1 MTLAGAQRQRVMEV
15 MHKLRSRTISK
26 MFAQAVDP
34 IRDNCPDYFDIVKQ
48 PMDLG
53 TVMHKLET
61 DQYKSV
67 SDWKSDVNL
76 IFANSN
82 LYNAKASL
90 LRLITK
96 DLSDMF
102 NELTATLSDS
112 PSNDWADTL
121 QALGAEMSQVMKD
134 MPNPPNQKQSKSQ
147 SKKEQVKKHAKE
159 REKPKPKAAHEREKP
174 REAEPVKVKEKP
186 REVEKV
192 FSKEEL
198 LKLTSDINSIQD
210 EEVLTDIAELLRT
223 CESNIDDESEEIEVD
238 LNTLRYSTLVL
249 LRRKVDEVLGL

>member
-1 MTLAGAQRQRVMEV
+1 MTLSGSQRQRVMEV
-15 MHKLRSRTISK
+15 MQKLRSRTISK

-34 IRDNCPDYFDIVKQ
+34 IRDSCPDYFDIVKQ

-67 SDWKSDVNL
+67 ADWKSDINL
-76 IFANSN
+76 IFSNSN

-102 NELTATLSDS
+102 TELVATLSDS
-112 PSNDWADTL
+112 PSNDWIDTL
-121 QALGAEMSQVMKD
+121 QALGAEMNQVMKD
-134 MPNPPNQKQSKSQ
+134 MIPPPNPKQTKNQ
-147 SKKEQVKKHAKE
+147 SKKEVPKKQSKPK
-159 REKPKPKAAHEREKP
+159 EKPKPKVPEREQPKEPEKKSKKETP
-174 REAEPVKVKEKP
+174 RDPEPA
-186 REVEKV
+186 

-210 EEVLTDIAELLRT
+210 EEILTDIAELLRA
-223 CESNIDDESEEIEVD
+223 CESSIDGESEEIEVD

-249 LRRKVDEVLGL
+249 LRKKVDEVLGL